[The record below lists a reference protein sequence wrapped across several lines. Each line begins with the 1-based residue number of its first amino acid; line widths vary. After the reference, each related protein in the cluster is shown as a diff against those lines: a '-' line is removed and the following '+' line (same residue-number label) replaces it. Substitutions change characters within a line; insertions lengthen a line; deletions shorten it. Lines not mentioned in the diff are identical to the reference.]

1 MILLELTQVLPASAM
16 PSPHWSWELVA
27 DFAGALR
34 AGLPCSFL
42 RPVVWDPFPCWL
54 GTGESFPG
62 QRSDVPCLKAQGDW
76 ARCSMVF
83 VGCWLLLVPSPLFLS
98 EAPPPHWFW
107 LWLWATPCAS
117 MFRGTGPRTG
127 SSLPVTWGPGVVH
140 VTGPPCIQ
148 CPCGQQPCSPPP
160 TGPADLP
167 VSCVLAASCC
177 LRSGELALKA
187 CLLCQPF
194 VTGYLPSHS
203 Y

>member
-127 SSLPVTWGPGVVH
+127 SSLPVTWGGACDWSSLH
-140 VTGPPCIQ
+140 
-148 CPCGQQPCSPPP
+148 S
-160 TGPADLP
+160 
-167 VSCVLAASCC
+167 VSLWTAALLSSTHWASGSACVLRAGRLLLPEVWGAGFKGLSP
-177 LRSGELALKA
+177 LPAL
-187 CLLCQPF
+187 CHGLSPQP
-194 VTGYLPSHS
+194 
-203 Y
+203 